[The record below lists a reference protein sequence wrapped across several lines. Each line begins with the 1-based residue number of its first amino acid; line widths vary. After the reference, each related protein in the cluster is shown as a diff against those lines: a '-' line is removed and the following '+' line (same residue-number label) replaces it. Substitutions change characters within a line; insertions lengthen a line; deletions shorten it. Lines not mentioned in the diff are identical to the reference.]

1 MIKIKLKR
9 HTLMADPNDVAG
21 MFAIYATRLHAISR
35 ASSMNAV
42 NGRHALMLP
51 FHYRHL
57 SHSAMFRGKIQ
68 PDVCLTGFML
78 FLASWYDRCT
88 TVSTR
93 SRKETRKKSL
103 LALVCERRP
112 LRQLQDE
119 RL

>member
-1 MIKIKLKR
+1 
-9 HTLMADPNDVAG
+9 MADPNDVAG

-35 ASSMNAV
+35 ASSMN
-42 NGRHALMLP
+42 GRHALMLP

-57 SHSAMFRGKIQ
+57 SHCAMFRRKLQ
-68 PDVCLTGFML
+68 PDVCLTGFTL
-78 FLASWYDRCT
+78 FLASWYDRGT

-119 RL
+119 RLAS